1 MKVTNN
7 KQMKLLEEMVKQFE
21 REIQLAKLLGKSTW
35 DCSCGTNNAAGWPT
49 CQFCFKDKPK
59 P

>member
-1 MKVTNN
+1 M
-7 KQMKLLEEMVKQFE
+7 QEELNRTIRDFE
-21 REIQLAKLLGKSTW
+21 RQIQLAKLLGKSAW